1 MLKDRTNEYYTGLL
15 HYLQGTDDAKLTGG
29 QKYNDTPPSFPWMYF
44 TQISGAGRLHTLS
57 NTEEGMYVCYQVE
70 LYNKTSINALRIM
83 ANNARVY
90 MFSQGFRTETFRP
103 MDNVADRKINR
114 FVMTFIKLET

>member
-1 MLKDRTNEYYTGLL
+1 
-15 HYLQGTDDAKLTGG
+15 
-29 QKYNDTPPSFPWMYF
+29 MYF

-70 LYNKTSINALRIM
+70 LYNKTSINDLRKM

-103 MDNVADRKINR
+103 MDNVSDRKINR
-114 FVMTFIKLET
+114 FVMTFVKLET